1 MRSSY
6 ACYMSRICFVS
17 SPQGSFT
24 CIKKEI
30 FPFACD
36 FVRMLLFY
44 LTRLVGLEMWHA
56 ESFSFWVTSLG
67 LVLTCFGLGPLPPK
81 RNIGVGFWLFFF
93 FFFTI
98 VLASGWVFPF
108 LHTHATITCFCNL
121 RLSDT
126 YLHCKCPVLFL
137 HTHATIACFCIL
149 QLSDTSLH
157 CKCPVCY
164 Y

>member
-1 MRSSY
+1 
-6 ACYMSRICFVS
+6 MSRICFVS
-17 SPQGSFT
+17 SSQGSFT
-24 CIKKEI
+24 CIEKEI
-30 FPFACD
+30 FPFASD
-36 FVRMLLFY
+36 FVKMLMFY

-67 LVLTCFGLGPLPPK
+67 LVLTCFELGPLPPK
-81 RNIGVGFWLFFF
+81 KSISVGFWLFFF
-93 FFFTI
+93 FAI
-98 VLASGWVFPF
+98 VLASGLVFPF

-121 RLSDT
+121 QLFDT
-126 YLHCKCPVLFL
+126 YLHCKCPVIFL